1 MLFLSRKFLGGF
13 QWFFCNLECFC
24 NLVRCLQIFVRI
36 ILQSELLLQ
45 KILQEFGL
53 LCIFSILY
61 PHFLFINVRKCVQIV
76 CKEKFAI
83 MCKIICD
90 YVQKLFFQNTQHS
103 FILHFSPFPFSCYC
117 GYSFANYL
125 DLKIYFLKGI
135 VELERY
141 EAWNL
146 ALQINDVT
154 LSNVVTRRSAEPRI
168 QWSHLFLGFS

>member
-1 MLFLSRKFLGGF
+1 M
-13 QWFFCNLECFC
+13 CAN
-24 NLVRCLQIFVRI
+24 
-36 ILQSELLLQ
+36 
-45 KILQEFGL
+45 
-53 LCIFSILY
+53 
-61 PHFLFINVRKCVQIV
+61 CVQ
-76 CKEKFAI
+76 KNF
-83 MCKIICD
+83 
-90 YVQKLFFQNTQHS
+90 YVQKLFLQF
-103 FILHFSPFPFSCYC
+103 HFAISPFSFYRLLMPLWN
-117 GYSFANYL
+117 GFANSW